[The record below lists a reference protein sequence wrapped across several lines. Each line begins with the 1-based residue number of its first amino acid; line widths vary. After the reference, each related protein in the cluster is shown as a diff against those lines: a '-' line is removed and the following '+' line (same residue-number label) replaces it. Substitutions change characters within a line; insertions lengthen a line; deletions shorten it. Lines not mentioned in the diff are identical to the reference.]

1 MTNKMKEKVVNG
13 YHLIRTLDAEE
24 INSKVGFWIKL

>member
-1 MTNKMKEKVVNG
+1 MTNKMKEEKVVNG

-24 INSKVGFWIKL
+24 INSKVGC

>member
-24 INSKVGFWIKL
+24 INSNVGC